1 MLEEQD
7 ITDAYSAIF
16 GREFPLM
23 NRFYESDI
31 LAWAFWL
38 EQSGLFDH
46 GYFMHVLV
54 TGASSFL
61 GRHIAMHLVGA
72 GHQVTGTYRND
83 HPCLAPLRA
92 AQVALAPLDLAD
104 AESYGVL
111 PSSID
116 AVVHVAGVS
125 ITPGISL
132 DGHARL

>member
-1 MLEEQD
+1 
-7 ITDAYSAIF
+7 
-16 GREFPLM
+16 
-23 NRFYESDI
+23 
-31 LAWAFWL
+31 
-38 EQSGLFDH
+38 
-46 GYFMHVLV
+46 MHVLV

-61 GRHIAMHLVGA
+61 GRHIAMHLVRA